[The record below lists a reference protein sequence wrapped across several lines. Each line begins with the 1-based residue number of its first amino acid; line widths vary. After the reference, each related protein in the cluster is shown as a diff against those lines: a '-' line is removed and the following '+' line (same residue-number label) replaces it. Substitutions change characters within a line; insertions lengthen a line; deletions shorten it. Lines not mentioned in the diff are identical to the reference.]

1 MAIIKRAVIVI
12 LIMSTTPALCQA
24 EGDSA
29 EGDQEYTFNSN
40 FLVGAS
46 SQTDL
51 KRFDTT
57 SLQPGTYSVDVYNN
71 GEWKG
76 LNDLQVTRDA
86 KGHAGVCYTREMLEN
101 FGIDVTKLN
110 KEKHEDANFCG
121 NLSEWSDEPTLQD
134 TLSSAQLRLD
144 LSVPQQFENEQY
156 RGYVAPARWDKGIS
170 ALNISYMA
178 DYYDIIQA
186 DNGDK
191 GRNAFMGVQAYLSSA
206 GWQLHHNGNAN
217 WTDKEGA
224 KWTSNETTL
233 TRPLA
238 AVKSLLTL
246 GQFGSNG
253 DSFDSVNLLG
263 ASLATDDMM
272 YPDNMISYAPVVNG
286 VAETN
291 ALVTIHQNNN
301 LIYQT
306 TVAPG
311 PFSLNNIYP
320 SGVGSDLIVT
330 VHEADGREKT
340 FSVPYNSVVKLQHPD
355 MSDYSITVGEA
366 NDDRLRNKPIIGVG
380 TWRYGLNNTFT
391 VYGGVSGFND
401 YQAYQAGSGMNTVIG
416 GLALDVTQAKTR
428 LASSDVSG
436 QQYRLMFNRTFTE
449 SNTGVSLQFSQ
460 ATENYY
466 SLPGALYIIDQQKQG
481 MFADYAP
488 KKTSVS
494 LTINQQFPEGWG
506 NLYLSGSVNRY
517 WHRSGTE
524 EQYSVGYGNSWGK
537 LNWGIN
543 LQRVYTNPN
552 SSSVSGIDPQ
562 LDNGLAPARRKKDDT
577 ISLNI
582 SYPLSFGED
591 RTASVSSNTTFKNGA
606 FDSTQLGL
614 NGSLDKENTLLY
626 GVTSSANK
634 NNDYDVGLNGN
645 YIAPWSSLTASYSY
659 GNTYQQIGAGASGT
673 MLVHSGGVTL
683 SSEMG
688 PTLTLA
694 EAKGAKGA
702 SIAGSTSRFDSN
714 GYALT
719 SALQPYRVNNIEVD
733 MKGASEDVNFDSTN
747 MQVAPYEGSV
757 TKVVFKTNVTKSR
770 MLVARRPGNVALP
783 FGAEI
788 RDEKDESIGFVGQ
801 GSTLFISSDTAKRA
815 RIGWDGGRCEVNL
828 MQPELKEQVCL

>member
-1 MAIIKRAVIVI
+1 MAIIKRAIIIIFVFSAAPVI
-12 LIMSTTPALCQA
+12 CQA
-24 EGDSA
+24 D
-29 EGDQEYTFNSN
+29 DNQEYTFNSN

-76 LNDLQVTRDA
+76 LYDLNVTLDA
-86 KGHAGVCYTREMLEN
+86 KGHAGVCYTEEMLQN
-101 FGIDVTKLN
+101 FGIDVTKLIQ
-110 KEKHEDANFCG
+110 EKREEETFCG
-121 NLSEWSDEPTLQD
+121 RLSEWSNEPTLQD
-134 TLSSAQLRLD
+134 TLNSAQLRLD

-156 RGYVAPARWDKGIS
+156 RGYVSPARWDKGIS
-170 ALNISYMA
+170 ALNVSYMA
-178 DYYDIIQA
+178 DYYDILQS

-191 GRNAFMGVQAYLSSA
+191 SKNAYMGVQAYLSSA
-206 GWQLHHNGNAN
+206 GWQLHHNGNAT
-217 WTDKEGA
+217 WTEQNGA
-224 KWTSNETTL
+224 KWTSNENIL

-238 AVKSLLTL
+238 PIKSMLSL

-253 DSFDSVNLLG
+253 DAFDSVNLLG
-263 ASLATDDMM
+263 ASLATDNMM
-272 YPDNMISYAPVVNG
+272 YPDNMISYAPVING

-291 ALVTIHQNNN
+291 ALVTVYQNNN

-311 PFSLNNIYP
+311 PFNLDNIYP

-340 FSVPYNSVVKLQHPD
+340 FTVPYNSVVKLLHPG
-355 MSDYSITVGEA
+355 MSDYSLTVGEA
-366 NDDRLRNKPIIGVG
+366 NDDSLSNKPVTGIA

-391 VYGGVSGFND
+391 IYGGVGGFND
-401 YQAYQAGSGMNTVIG
+401 YQAYQAGTGMNTVVG
-416 GLALDVTQAKTR
+416 GLAFDVTQAKTR
-428 LASSDVSG
+428 LVNSDASG
-436 QQYRLMFNRTFTE
+436 QQYRLMFNRIFSA

-466 SLPGALYIIDQQKQG
+466 SLPSALYIIDQQKKG

-488 KKTSVS
+488 KKSSFSISV
-494 LTINQQFPEGWG
+494 NQQFPEGWG
-506 NLYLSGSVNRY
+506 SLYLSGSLNRY

-524 EQYSVGYGNSWGK
+524 EQYSLGYGNTWGK

-543 LQRVYTNPN
+543 LQRVYSNPN
-552 SSSVSGIDPQ
+552 GMSAAGNDPQ

-577 ISLNI
+577 ISLNF

-591 RTASVSSNTTFKNGA
+591 KTASVSSNSTFKNGA
-606 FDSTQLGL
+606 FDSTQVGL
-614 NGSLDKENTLLY
+614 NGSLNKDNTLLY
-626 GVTSSANK
+626 GVTSSANQ
-634 NNDYDVGLNGN
+634 NNDYDVGVNGN

-659 GNTYQQIGAGASGT
+659 GNTYQQLGAGASGT

-694 EAKGAKGA
+694 EAKGANGA
-702 SIAGSTSRFDSN
+702 AIAGSTSRFDSN

-733 MKGASEDVNFDSTN
+733 MKGASEDVNVDSTN
-747 MQVAPYEGSV
+747 IQVAPYEGSV
-757 TKVVFKTNVTKSR
+757 TKVVFKTKVTKSR
-770 MLVARRPGNVALP
+770 VLVARRPGNIALP

-788 RDEKDESIGFVGQ
+788 TDEKKESIGFVGQ
-801 GSTLFISSDTAKRA
+801 GSTLFINSDTAKRA
-815 RIGWDGGRCEVNL
+815 RIGWDGGQCEVNL

>member
-1 MAIIKRAVIVI
+1 MAIIKQAVIVI
-12 LIMSTTPALCQA
+12 LLVSTTPAICQA
-24 EGDSA
+24 EGESA
-29 EGDQEYTFNSN
+29 ESDQEYTFNSN

-57 SLQPGTYSVDVYNN
+57 TLQPGTYSVDVYNN

-76 LNDLQVTRDA
+76 LHDLTLVKNE
-86 KGHAGVCYTREMLEN
+86 KGHAGICYTREMLDN
-101 FGIDVTKLN
+101 FGIDVAKLN
-110 KEKHEDANFCG
+110 KEKSGEASFCG
-121 NLSEWSDEPTLQD
+121 TLREWNKEPALQD
-134 TLSSAQLRLD
+134 TFSSSQLRLD
-144 LSVPQQFENEQY
+144 ISVPQQYENEQY
-156 RGYVAPARWDKGIS
+156 RGYVSPALWDKGIS
-170 ALNISYMA
+170 ALNIAYMA
-178 DYYDIIQA
+178 DYYDILQS

-191 GRNAFMGVQAYLSSA
+191 GRNAYLGVQAYLSTA

-217 WTDKEGA
+217 WTDKNGA
-224 KWTSNETTL
+224 EWTSNETTL

-238 AVKSLLTL
+238 PIKSLLTL

-253 DSFDSVNLLG
+253 DLFDSVNLLG
-263 ASLATDDMM
+263 ASLGTDNLM
-272 YPDNMISYAPVVNG
+272 YPDNMISYAPVING

-291 ALVTIHQNNN
+291 ALVTVYQNNN

-311 PFSLNNIYP
+311 PFSLDNVYP
-320 SGVGSDLIVT
+320 SGTGNDLIVT

-340 FSVPYNSVVKLQHPD
+340 FSVPFNSVVKLLRPG
-355 MSDYSITVGEA
+355 MSDYSVTAGKA
-366 NDDRLRNKPIIGVG
+366 NDDNLRNKPTIGVG
-380 TWRYGLNNTFT
+380 SWRYGLNNTFT
-391 VYGGVSGFND
+391 LYGGVSGFND
-401 YQAYQAGSGMNTVIG
+401 YQAYQAGAGMNTVVG
-416 GLALDVTQAKTR
+416 GLAVDATQAKSR
-428 LASSDVSG
+428 LANNDASG
-436 QQYRLMFNRTFTE
+436 QQYRLTFNRLFAT
-449 SNTGVSLQFSQ
+449 SQTGISVQFSQ
-460 ATENYY
+460 ATKDYY
-466 SLPGALYIIDQQKQG
+466 SLPSALYIIDQQKRG
-481 MFADYAP
+481 VVDNYSP
-488 KKTSVS
+488 KKSDLSV
-494 LTINQQFPEGWG
+494 TINQQLPEGWG
-506 NLYLSGSVNRY
+506 SIYLSGTFTRY
-517 WHRSGTE
+517 WHRAGME
-524 EQYSVGYGNSWGK
+524 EQYSVGYGNAWGK

-552 SSSVSGIDPQ
+552 RNNGADTDPMFGT
-562 LDNGLAPARRKKDDT
+562 GLAPAQRKKDDT
-577 ISLNI
+577 ISLNF

-591 RTASVSSNTTFKNGA
+591 KTASVSSNSSFKNGN
-606 FDSTQLGL
+606 FDSTQVGL
-614 NGSLDKENTLLY
+614 NGSLNKENTLLY
-626 GVTSSANK
+626 GVNSSVNK
-634 NNDYDVGLNGN
+634 DNDYDVGLNGN

-659 GNTYQQIGAGASGT
+659 GNTYQQVGAGASGT
-673 MLVHSGGVTL
+673 MLVHSGGLTL

-747 MQVAPYEGSV
+747 MQIAPYEGSV
-757 TKVVFKTNVTKSR
+757 TKVVFKTKVTKSR
-770 MLVARRPGNVALP
+770 MLVARRPGNIALP

-788 RDEKDESIGFVGQ
+788 TDEKDESIGFVGQ

-828 MQPELKEQVCL
+828 MQPDLKEQVCL